1 MSKRFIE
8 TTLWTQNKWFRKL
21 KPHHKL
27 LWVYLITNCDSVGVW
42 EEDLELT
49 EFIIGYEYKQEDLLI
64 FGDRLKK
71 FNSKKYWIK
80 DFVEFQYGELKE
92 ENLTNKPHQ
101 SYISLLK
108 KHSLWIDYKKSI
120 GTVKEKDKDKDK
132 DEEKY
137 KEKDE
142 EIESIV
148 EIWNTFAK
156 QNNLTKI
163 IKLTDKRLSNV
174 KNRLEEKEFD
184 LGLIFDNIK
193 KSDFLLGKNKNNWKI
208 DFDFIFSSKNNYI
221 KILEGKYNGKQQGIT
236 ESELYDFAKSIA
248 DDPDLK

>member
-21 KPHHKL
+21 QPHHKL
-27 LWVYLITNCDSVGVW
+27 LWIYLITNCDSVGVW

-64 FGDRLKK
+64 FGNRLKK
-71 FNSKKYWIK
+71 FNGKKYWIK

-120 GTVKEKDKDKDK
+120 GTDKEKDKDTDKDK
-132 DEEKY
+132 DIDKDKDFIEKVINVFKSQYLVYRDLEYISSSKDRSAVGKLLKSYKSKNKDSNEEKTL
-137 KEKDE
+137 KDFE
-142 EIESIV
+142 LFFNQCLSITDNWYFENMTLPIINSKLNEIRNILRRKDATDNEIERAV
-148 EIWNTFAK
+148 AK
-156 QNNLTKI
+156 F
-163 IKLTDKRLSNV
+163 
-174 KNRLEEKEFD
+174 E
-184 LGLIFDNIK
+184 
-193 KSDFLLGKNKNNWKI
+193 
-208 DFDFIFSSKNNYI
+208 
-221 KILEGKYNGKQQGIT
+221 
-236 ESELYDFAKSIA
+236 
-248 DDPDLK
+248 

>member
-1 MSKRFIE
+1 MGKDAYYFSHDSNAQRDTKIV
-8 TTLWTQNKWFRKL
+8 
-21 KPHHKL
+21 KL
-27 LWVYLITNCDSVGVW
+27 LQKHDWQGYGIFWAIIEMLREQKDYK
-42 EEDLELT
+42 LELDC
-49 EFIIGYEYKQEDLLI
+49 EFIAYALRTHEDI
-64 FGDRLKK
+64 IKSVVNDFGL
-71 FNSKKYWIK
+71 
-80 DFVEFQYGELKE
+80 FVIEDGFFYSESLMRRMQLKE
-92 ENLTNKPHQ
+92 EKSEKARISAFARWNNANAEQSQNESKAIKGKERKLNK
-101 SYISLLK
+101 IKLK
-108 KHSLWIDYKKSI
+108 
-120 GTVKEKDKDKDK
+120 
-132 DEEKY
+132 
-137 KEKDE
+137 

-148 EIWNTFAK
+148 EIWNDFAK

-174 KNRLEEKEFD
+174 KSRLEEKEFD

-193 KSDFLLGKNKNNWKI
+193 KSNFLLGKNKDGWKI